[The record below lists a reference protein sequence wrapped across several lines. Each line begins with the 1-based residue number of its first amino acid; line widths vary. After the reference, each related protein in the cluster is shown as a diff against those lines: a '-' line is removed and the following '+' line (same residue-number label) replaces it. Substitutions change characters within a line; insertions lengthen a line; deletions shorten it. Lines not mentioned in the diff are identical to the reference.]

1 MENTYEIGVSLE
13 SNLDFKIRVFIWGR
27 ANDLRLCKK
36 YGKPITYIILYNLIK
51 EIIQFQICEGSSRNA
66 KVLQLD

>member
-13 SNLDFKIRVFIWGR
+13 SNLNFKIRLFIWGR
-27 ANDLRLCKK
+27 ANDLHICKNF
-36 YGKPITYIILYNLIK
+36 GKPITYIILYNLIK
-51 EIIQFQICEGSSRNA
+51 EIIQLQICEGSSRNA

>member
-27 ANDLRLCKK
+27 ANDLRICKK

-51 EIIQFQICEGSSRNA
+51 KF
-66 KVLQLD
+66 

>member
-66 KVLQLD
+66 KLLQLD